1 MSETPGN
8 VTGDAE
14 ESPEDGRE
22 ESAAGEIARADDS
35 HSAETWQPDTS
46 PLLSTLAVFENPFL
60 AAEAAETP
68 PEPQHPEPLHA
79 EPALFQ
85 SWSQPEIHPPE
96 RIPHLGH
103 VCLLMAFAVFGLLGA
118 ALLTRAALEFHLF
131 GVTTINQAAS
141 DIHYTLGNMVLIY
154 LLTLGACVVV
164 FPLLWHKGFLA
175 GLQWRGATA
184 LRLRYRLF
192 FAASGC
198 FVLALAD
205 ELLLPGPTNAP
216 IDKLFQTSQDAWLL
230 FAFGVTLAP
239 FFEEIGFRGFL
250 LPALATAWDWA
261 IERSTGRPARPL
273 DKDGQPQ
280 WSLFAMAGASVA
292 TSVPFALMHAEQTA
306 HALGPFLLL
315 ICVSLILC
323 WTRLA
328 TRSLAAS
335 VLVHSCYNFL
345 LFSLMLL
352 GTGGF
357 RHMERM

>member
-1 MSETPGN
+1 
-8 VTGDAE
+8 
-14 ESPEDGRE
+14 
-22 ESAAGEIARADDS
+22 
-35 HSAETWQPDTS
+35 
-46 PLLSTLAVFENPFL
+46 
-60 AAEAAETP
+60 
-68 PEPQHPEPLHA
+68 
-79 EPALFQ
+79 
-85 SWSQPEIHPPE
+85 
-96 RIPHLGH
+96 
-103 VCLLMAFAVFGLLGA
+103 
-118 ALLTRAALEFHLF
+118 
-131 GVTTINQAAS
+131 
-141 DIHYTLGNMVLIY
+141 
-154 LLTLGACVVV
+154 
-164 FPLLWHKGFLA
+164 
-175 GLQWRGATA
+175 
-184 LRLRYRLF
+184 
-192 FAASGC
+192 
-198 FVLALAD
+198 
-205 ELLLPGPTNAP
+205 
-216 IDKLFQTSQDAWLL
+216 
-230 FAFGVTLAP
+230 
-239 FFEEIGFRGFL
+239 